1 MAKRDLSRPPAG
13 WSNREGKSTLK
24 AWRELSPAYRSQV
37 MRARERGYA
46 GSVWEMTKARA
57 AGKLSPTDQAIR
69 AEQRTERNR
78 YVTPLGQGRWNF
90 FARVTSDDAVP
101 NLAGRRALQRNVERA
116 ARLGN
121 RNLTAKLVDVN
132 GLQGTVGGRGGV
144 SARYVLDEGQG
155 NALRGLRAILNRA
168 GGGSAGG
175 ELDTI
180 ATVSMFVFPVERSA
194 AA

>member
-1 MAKRDLSRPPAG
+1 MARDLSRPPAG
-13 WSNREGKSTLK
+13 WSNREGKGTLK
-24 AWRELSPAYRSQV
+24 AWRALSPGYRAQV
-37 MRARERGYA
+37 VRSRERGYA

-90 FARVTSDDAVP
+90 YARVASDDDGSP

-132 GLQGTVGGRGGV
+132 GMTATVGGRGGV
-144 SARYVLDEGQG
+144 SAQYVLDEGEG
-155 NALRGLRAILNRA
+155 SALRGFAAILNR
-168 GGGSAGG
+168 GFGVSGGS
-175 ELDTI
+175 LDTI
-180 ATVSMFVFPVERSA
+180 ATVSLYVFPVERRA